1 MIRHDKIRRAD
12 AQTPAHQK
20 YSWCRVQTGILS
32 LIPLGMQARQDENA
46 GVQRHAR
53 QRRPDTDKD
62 DHAN

>member
-1 MIRHDKIRRAD
+1 MLRRDKIRRAD
-12 AQTPAHQK
+12 AQPQLIRSTLGAVFEP
-20 YSWCRVQTGILS
+20 VFL
-32 LIPLGMQARQDENA
+32 LIPLGIQARQDENA